1 MGLHI
6 DTVRFEDFRS
16 YASLELDNLAGTT
29 VLVGPNAAGKTNAIE
44 GMQLL
49 TACGSFRNPRSA
61 DLVRWGK
68 QRARLCA
75 RFISDT
81 RDLSVSLEVRPGVRS
96 YAVNGKKKA
105 VQDLQGILPSVT
117 FSPDDLFLVK
127 GTQSARRAAL
137 DLVGCQL
144 SRNHRVIKRD
154 YEKLVKHKNA
164 LLRDEAPALLL
175 ESVNDMLA
183 PTALQLFLYRQ
194 ALVSNLAKRMASA
207 YEAIAGGAEHIE
219 AVYVP
224 SWEEEHVKQVSRVQ
238 PLGLRYDRESAEVS
252 LRRAMQ
258 RRGTEERARRRS
270 VVGPHADHVEFFIDG
285 RNASMFASQG
295 QQRSLVLA
303 WKIAEVGIVEEMLG
317 VPPVLLLDDV
327 MSELDASRRA
337 ALMALVSKGSQVFVT
352 TTDTSFFEEAALGA
366 ASVVELKGGLR

>member
-1 MGLHI
+1 MGLHV
-6 DTVRFEDFRS
+6 DTIRFEDFRS
-16 YASLELDNLAGTT
+16 YASFELDNLAGTT

-61 DLVRWGK
+61 DLIRWGK
-68 QRARLCA
+68 QRARLGA
-75 RFISDT
+75 RFTSDA
-81 RDLSVSLEVRPGVRS
+81 RDLSIALEVKPGVRS
-96 YAVNGKKKA
+96 YALNGKRKA

-127 GTQSARRAAL
+127 GAQSVRRAAL
-137 DLVGCQL
+137 DLIGCQL

-154 YEKLVKHKNA
+154 YERLIKHKNA

-194 ALVSNLAKRMASA
+194 ALVSNLARRMAVA

-224 SWEEEHVKQVSRVQ
+224 SWEEEHVKQASRVQ
-238 PLGLRYDRESAEVS
+238 PLSLRYDKESAEAL

-258 RRGTEERARRRS
+258 RRGSEERARRRS
-270 VVGPHADHVEFFIDG
+270 VVGPHADHVEFFIEG

>member
-16 YASLELDNLAGTT
+16 YASFELDNLAGTT

-81 RDLSVSLEVRPGVRS
+81 RDLSVSLEGRPGVRS

-219 AVYVP
+219 AVYIP

>member
-1 MGLHI
+1 M
-6 DTVRFEDFRS
+6 
-16 YASLELDNLAGTT
+16 
-29 VLVGPNAAGKTNAIE
+29 
-44 GMQLL
+44 
-49 TACGSFRNPRSA
+49 
-61 DLVRWGK
+61 
-68 QRARLCA
+68 
-75 RFISDT
+75 
-81 RDLSVSLEVRPGVRS
+81 RS

-127 GTQSARRAAL
+127 GAQSARRAAL

-224 SWEEEHVKQVSRVQ
+224 SWEEEHVKQASRVQ